1 MTPQAIRERRLAHP
15 LTQTEL
21 AVLVGVSLR
30 TVKHWEEGRHHPHP
44 SLTRKLGVVFGLRA
58 PEQKCP
64 IRSGGCGCRCH
75 GRLPRS
81 ETAVLDMRRRT
92 A

>member
-1 MTPQAIRERRLAHP
+1 MTPQELRWHRLAYP

-30 TVKHWEEGRHHPHP
+30 TVRNWEEGRHHPHP
-44 SLTRKLGVVFGLRA
+44 DVVRKLGVVFGLRA
-58 PEQKCP
+58 PAGFCP
-64 IRSGGCGCRCH
+64 IRPAGCGCRCH
-75 GRLPRS
+75 GRVPRD
-81 ETAVLDMRRRT
+81 AALVLATRRRT

>member
-1 MTPQAIRERRLAHP
+1 MTPQEIRWHRLVYP

-30 TVKHWEEGRHHPHP
+30 TIKHWEEGRHHPHP
-44 SLTRKLGVVFGLRA
+44 SLTRKLSVVFGLRA
-58 PEQKCP
+58 PAGFCP
-64 IRSGGCGCRCH
+64 IRPSGCGCRCH

-81 ETAVLDMRRRT
+81 EMAVFATRRRT